1 MANHKSAKKRAK
13 QTIVKTE
20 RNKVRKTAVRSVIK
34 AIRVAIEANDKKA
47 AQELLP
53 KAQSY
58 LYRLAKHGAINQN
71 NAGRRTARLA
81 AQVNKLA

>member
-20 RNKVRKTAVRSVIK
+20 RNRIRKTTARSVIK
-34 AIRVAIEANDKKA
+34 AIRTAIEANDKKTA
-47 AQELLP
+47 TELLP
-53 KAQSY
+53 QAQSY

-81 AQVNKLA
+81 SQINKLA

>member
-20 RNKVRKTAVRSVIK
+20 RNKIRKTTVRSVIK
-34 AIRVAIEANDKKA
+34 DLRAAVEANDKKT

-81 AQVNKLA
+81 AQVNKIA

>member
-1 MANHKSAKKRAK
+1 VANHKSAKKRAK

-20 RNKVRKTAVRSVIK
+20 RNKIRKTTVRSVIK
-34 AIRVAIEANDKKA
+34 ALRTAIESNDKKT

-53 KAQSY
+53 QAQSY